1 MLPPAAIEGK
11 NKGVRA
17 GEISDRVIGEGLK
30 GTPPPS
36 SPPPDDPPPPPDD
49 PPPPPDDPPK
59 VVIPPT
65 DTVSPKGDVPVP
77 KGDEPV
83 PKGDLPV
90 EQSSGTFTGGIR
102 TSPGELVDI
111 DYLYDIGGES
121 IFAPKLKSKEQEDPL
136 AYLYSGYADG
146 GIVQDSDVQQ
156 FIQYLMGTRG

>member
-1 MLPPAAIEGK
+1 MSLF
-11 NKGVRA
+11 
-17 GEISDRVIGEGLK
+17 LK
-30 GTPPPS
+30 TN
-36 SPPPDDPPPPPDD
+36 
-49 PPPPPDDPPK
+49 
-59 VVIPPT
+59 
-65 DTVSPKGDVPVP
+65 DVPVP
-77 KGDEPV
+77 KGDEPA

-111 DYLYDIGGES
+111 DYFYDIGGES

-146 GIVQDSDVQQ
+146 GIVQDSEVQQ